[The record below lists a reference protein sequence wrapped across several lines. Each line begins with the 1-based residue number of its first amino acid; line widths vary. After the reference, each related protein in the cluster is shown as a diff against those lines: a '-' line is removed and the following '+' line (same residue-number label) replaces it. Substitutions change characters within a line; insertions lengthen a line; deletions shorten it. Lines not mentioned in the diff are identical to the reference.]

1 LTFSPD
7 AFLDFFL
14 IEAAEGVLEVD
25 LADLA
30 DDLAAVGDLD
40 LKEVDFLEEDFLG
53 VAAFSFFGVEVFFG
67 VEALFGVEA
76 FFGEAE
82 AAFFGVADLERPFDF
97 GGLDFFAD

>member
-7 AFLDFFL
+7 AFLVFFL

-40 LKEVDFLEEDFLG
+40 LKEVDFLVEDLLG
-53 VAAFSFFGVEVFFG
+53 LRVS
-67 VEALFGVEA
+67 
-76 FFGEAE
+76 
-82 AAFFGVADLERPFDF
+82 
-97 GGLDFFAD
+97 